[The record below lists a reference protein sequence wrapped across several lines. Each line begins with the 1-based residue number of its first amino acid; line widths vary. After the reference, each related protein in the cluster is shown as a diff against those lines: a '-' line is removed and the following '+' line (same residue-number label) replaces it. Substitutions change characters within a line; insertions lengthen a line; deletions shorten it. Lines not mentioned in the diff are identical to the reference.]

1 MAVHFSTTQAGNRP
15 CRLKAGE
22 RLNVRMRFSFV
33 FREVIQR
40 NGDLGDAKV
49 SLLSVTLHFGR
60 LQ

>member
-1 MAVHFSTTQAGNRP
+1 MAVHFSTTKVGNRP
-15 CRLKAGE
+15 CRLKGQE
-22 RLNVRMRFSFV
+22 RVNARPRFSFV
-33 FREVIQR
+33 IREVIQR